1 MLSAALLELYPDPAA
16 MVDRLNA
23 LGIPGV
29 SFEQESVEKCGIRGT
44 HLKVTVCGEE
54 EESLDVHSH
63 THEHHEHTDH
73 ISHDH
78 DHSHDHHHSH
88 SHSHDDHDHSHEHD
102 HDQSHDDHD
111 HSHDHDHVHSH
122 DDHDHSHDHSH
133 GHDHDYEGHDHCH
146 SHEHDHSDHHHGE
159 HTHGHSHSHVHRN
172 LEDIRQIVNKLDLPE
187 AVRGDVLKVYSL
199 IAEAESHAH
208 GRPVTEVHFHEVGS
222 MDAVADITAF
232 CLLLSLI
239 GPEKVVVS
247 PIKLGFGEVRCA
259 HGILPVPAPATAWI
273 LRDVPVYAGNI
284 RGEMCTPTGAAIL
297 KCFADEFGS
306 LPQMQISKV
315 GIGCGKK
322 DFEQANIVRAL
333 LGEMEDSSKTT
344 GTEKPEDRQ
353 AGSGDRSRETVLEL
367 SCNLDDMT
375 PEAVGFAMEELLE
388 AGALDVYTIPVTMKK
403 NRPGFILNCLCRESM
418 REKILSLMFLHTTTL
433 GIREYLCNRYTL
445 QRRVR
450 TVSTDLGEVRCKT
463 ADGWGVSRRKY
474 EYEDLAAIARKR
486 GISLAEA
493 VRLTEKSTH

>member
-1 MLSAALLELYPDPAA
+1 MGAAGDMLSAALLELYPDPAG

-73 ISHDH
+73 TGHDH
-78 DHSHDHHHSH
+78 DHS
-88 SHSHDDHDHSHEHD
+88 
-102 HDQSHDDHD
+102 
-111 HSHDHDHVHSH
+111 HSHDHDHVHCH
-122 DDHDHSHDHSH
+122 DD
-133 GHDHDYEGHDHCH
+133 HDHCH
-146 SHEHDHSDHHHGE
+146 SHEHDHSDHHHE

-247 PIKLGFGEVRCA
+247 PINLGFGEVRCA

-306 LPQMQISKV
+306 LPQMQISKAYV
-315 GIGCGKK
+315 
-322 DFEQANIVRAL
+322 
-333 LGEMEDSSKTT
+333 
-344 GTEKPEDRQ
+344 
-353 AGSGDRSRETVLEL
+353 
-367 SCNLDDMT
+367 SCT
-375 PEAVGFAMEELLE
+375 
-388 AGALDVYTIPVTMKK
+388 
-403 NRPGFILNCLCRESM
+403 
-418 REKILSLMFLHTTTL
+418 
-433 GIREYLCNRYTL
+433 
-445 QRRVR
+445 
-450 TVSTDLGEVRCKT
+450 
-463 ADGWGVSRRKY
+463 
-474 EYEDLAAIARKR
+474 ARKQQG
-486 GISLAEA
+486 GISRNVEQQ
-493 VRLTEKSTH
+493 SF

>member
-1 MLSAALLELYPDPAA
+1 MKTLYLECNMGAAGDMLSAALLELYPDPAG

-73 ISHDH
+73 TGHDH
-78 DHSHDHHHSH
+78 DHG
-88 SHSHDDHDHSHEHD
+88 HEHD
-102 HDQSHDDHD
+102 HDHC
-111 HSHDHDHVHSH
+111 
-122 DDHDHSHDHSH
+122 
-133 GHDHDYEGHDHCH
+133 HDHCH
-146 SHEHDHSDHHHGE
+146 SHEHDHSDHHHE

>member
-73 ISHDH
+73 TGHDH
-78 DHSHDHHHSH
+78 DHSHS
-88 SHSHDDHDHSHEHD
+88 HDHSHE
-102 HDQSHDDHD
+102 
-111 HSHDHDHVHSH
+111 HDHVHSH
-122 DDHDHSHDHSH
+122 DDHDHGHE
-133 GHDHDYEGHDHCH
+133 HDHDHCHDHCH
-146 SHEHDHSDHHHGE
+146 SHEHDHSDHHHE

-172 LEDIRQIVNKLDLPE
+172 LADIRQIVNKLDLPE

-247 PIKLGFGEVRCA
+247 PIKIGFGEVRCA

>member
-1 MLSAALLELYPDPAA
+1 MKTLYLECNMGAAGDMLSAALLELYPDPAA

-73 ISHDH
+73 TGHDH
-78 DHSHDHHHSH
+78 DHG
-88 SHSHDDHDHSHEHD
+88 HEHD
-102 HDQSHDDHD
+102 HDHC
-111 HSHDHDHVHSH
+111 
-122 DDHDHSHDHSH
+122 
-133 GHDHDYEGHDHCH
+133 HDHCH
-146 SHEHDHSDHHHGE
+146 SHEHDHSDHHHE

-247 PIKLGFGEVRCA
+247 PIKIGFGEVRCA

>member
-1 MLSAALLELYPDPAA
+1 MGAAGDMLSAALLELYPDPAA

-73 ISHDH
+73 TGHDH
-78 DHSHDHHHSH
+78 DHS
-88 SHSHDDHDHSHEHD
+88 
-102 HDQSHDDHD
+102 

-122 DDHDHSHDHSH
+122 DDHDHGHE
-133 GHDHDYEGHDHCH
+133 HDHDHCHDHCH
-146 SHEHDHSDHHHGE
+146 SHEHDHSDHHHE

>member
-1 MLSAALLELYPDPAA
+1 MKTLYLECNMGAAGDMLSAALLELYPDPAG

-88 SHSHDDHDHSHEHD
+88 SHGDHD
-102 HDQSHDDHD
+102 
-111 HSHDHDHVHSH
+111 
-122 DDHDHSHDHSH
+122 
-133 GHDHDYEGHDHCH
+133 H

-247 PIKLGFGEVRCA
+247 PIKIGFGEVRCA

-450 TVSTDLGEVRCKT
+450 TVTTDLGEVRCKT

>member
-1 MLSAALLELYPDPAA
+1 MKTLYLECNMGAAGDMLSAALLELYPDPAG

-63 THEHHEHTDH
+63 THEYHEHTDH
-73 ISHDH
+73 TGHDH
-78 DHSHDHHHSH
+78 DHG
-88 SHSHDDHDHSHEHD
+88 HEHD
-102 HDQSHDDHD
+102 HDHC
-111 HSHDHDHVHSH
+111 
-122 DDHDHSHDHSH
+122 
-133 GHDHDYEGHDHCH
+133 HDHCH
-146 SHEHDHSDHHHGE
+146 SHEHDHSDHHHE

-450 TVSTDLGEVRCKT
+450 TVTTDLGEVRCKT
-463 ADGWGVSRRKY
+463 ADG
-474 EYEDLAAIARKR
+474 
-486 GISLAEA
+486 
-493 VRLTEKSTH
+493 

>member
-73 ISHDH
+73 IGH
-78 DHSHDHHHSH
+78 DHS
-88 SHSHDDHDHSHEHD
+88 
-102 HDQSHDDHD
+102 

>member
-1 MLSAALLELYPDPAA
+1 MLSAALLELYPDPAG

-73 ISHDH
+73 IGHDH
-78 DHSHDHHHSH
+78 DHSHSHDHSH
-88 SHSHDDHDHSHEHD
+88 EHDHVHSHDDHDHSHEHD
-102 HDQSHDDHD
+102 HDHC
-111 HSHDHDHVHSH
+111 
-122 DDHDHSHDHSH
+122 
-133 GHDHDYEGHDHCH
+133 HDHCH
-146 SHEHDHSDHHHGE
+146 SHEHDHSDHHHE

-172 LEDIRQIVNKLDLPE
+172 LADIRQIVNKLDLPE

-247 PIKLGFGEVRCA
+247 PINLGFGEVRCA

-450 TVSTDLGEVRCKT
+450 TVTTDLGEVRCKT

>member
-1 MLSAALLELYPDPAA
+1 MSTLTTSAMTMITA
-16 MVDRLNA
+16 MTITTATATVMMITTTVMSMITITA
-23 LGIPGV
+23 MMTMTTVTTMIMCTAMMTTTTAMTTV
-29 SFEQESVEKCGIRGT
+29 TAMTTITKVMTI
-44 HLKVTVCGEE
+44 VTVMSMIILTITMVSIPTVIPIRMSTEIWR
-54 EESLDVHSH
+54 
-63 THEHHEHTDH
+63 T
-73 ISHDH
+73 
-78 DHSHDHHHSH
+78 
-88 SHSHDDHDHSHEHD
+88 
-102 HDQSHDDHD
+102 
-111 HSHDHDHVHSH
+111 
-122 DDHDHSHDHSH
+122 
-133 GHDHDYEGHDHCH
+133 
-146 SHEHDHSDHHHGE
+146 SDR
-159 HTHGHSHSHVHRN
+159 SS
-172 LEDIRQIVNKLDLPE
+172 I
-187 AVRGDVLKVYSL
+187 SL
-199 IAEAESHAH
+199 ICRRLCAD

-247 PIKLGFGEVRCA
+247 PIKIGFGEVRCA

>member
-73 ISHDH
+73 TGHDH
-78 DHSHDHHHSH
+78 DHS
-88 SHSHDDHDHSHEHD
+88 
-102 HDQSHDDHD
+102 
-111 HSHDHDHVHSH
+111 HSHDHDHVHCH
-122 DDHDHSHDHSH
+122 DD
-133 GHDHDYEGHDHCH
+133 HDHCH

-450 TVSTDLGEVRCKT
+450 TVTTDLGEVRCKT

>member
-1 MLSAALLELYPDPAA
+1 MLSAALLELYPDPAG

-73 ISHDH
+73 IGHDH
-78 DHSHDHHHSH
+78 DHSHSHDHSH
-88 SHSHDDHDHSHEHD
+88 EHDHVHSHDDHDHSHEHD
-102 HDQSHDDHD
+102 HDHC
-111 HSHDHDHVHSH
+111 
-122 DDHDHSHDHSH
+122 
-133 GHDHDYEGHDHCH
+133 HDHCH
-146 SHEHDHSDHHHGE
+146 SHEHDHSDHHHE

-247 PIKLGFGEVRCA
+247 PINLGFGEVRCA

-450 TVSTDLGEVRCKT
+450 TVTTDLGEVRCKT

>member
-1 MLSAALLELYPDPAA
+1 MKTLYLECNMGAAGDMLSAALLELYPDPAA

-29 SFEQESVEKCGIRGT
+29 SFEKESVEKCGIRGT

-73 ISHDH
+73 TGHDH
-78 DHSHDHHHSH
+78 DHS
-88 SHSHDDHDHSHEHD
+88 
-102 HDQSHDDHD
+102 

-122 DDHDHSHDHSH
+122 DDHDHGHE
-133 GHDHDYEGHDHCH
+133 HDHDHCHDHCH
-146 SHEHDHSDHHHGE
+146 SHEHDHSDHHHE

-172 LEDIRQIVNKLDLPE
+172 LADIRQIVNKLDLPE

-247 PIKLGFGEVRCA
+247 PINLGFGEVRCA

-450 TVSTDLGEVRCKT
+450 TVTTDLGEVRCKT

>member
-1 MLSAALLELYPDPAA
+1 MKTLYLECNMGAAGDMLSAALLELYPDPAG

-73 ISHDH
+73 TGHDH
-78 DHSHDHHHSH
+78 DHG
-88 SHSHDDHDHSHEHD
+88 HEHD
-102 HDQSHDDHD
+102 HDHC
-111 HSHDHDHVHSH
+111 
-122 DDHDHSHDHSH
+122 
-133 GHDHDYEGHDHCH
+133 HDHCH
-146 SHEHDHSDHHHGE
+146 SHEHDHSDHHHE

-247 PIKLGFGEVRCA
+247 PINLGFGEVRCA

>member
-1 MLSAALLELYPDPAA
+1 MKTLYLECNMGAAGDMLSAALLELYPDPAA

-73 ISHDH
+73 TGHDH
-78 DHSHDHHHSH
+78 DHS
-88 SHSHDDHDHSHEHD
+88 
-102 HDQSHDDHD
+102 
-111 HSHDHDHVHSH
+111 HSHDHDHVHCH
-122 DDHDHSHDHSH
+122 DD
-133 GHDHDYEGHDHCH
+133 HDHCH

-247 PIKLGFGEVRCA
+247 PIKIGFGEVRCA

-450 TVSTDLGEVRCKT
+450 TVTTDLGEVRCKT

>member
-1 MLSAALLELYPDPAA
+1 MGAAGDMLSAALLELYPDPAA

-73 ISHDH
+73 IGHDH
-78 DHSHDHHHSH
+78 DHS
-88 SHSHDDHDHSHEHD
+88 
-102 HDQSHDDHD
+102 

-122 DDHDHSHDHSH
+122 DDHDHGHE
-133 GHDHDYEGHDHCH
+133 HDHDHCHDHCH
-146 SHEHDHSDHHHGE
+146 SHEHDHSDHHHE

-247 PIKLGFGEVRCA
+247 PIKIGFGEVRCA

-450 TVSTDLGEVRCKT
+450 TVTTDLGEVRCKT

>member
-63 THEHHEHTDH
+63 THDHHEHTDH
-73 ISHDH
+73 TGHDH
-78 DHSHDHHHSH
+78 DHG
-88 SHSHDDHDHSHEHD
+88 HEHD
-102 HDQSHDDHD
+102 HDHC
-111 HSHDHDHVHSH
+111 
-122 DDHDHSHDHSH
+122 
-133 GHDHDYEGHDHCH
+133 HDHCH
-146 SHEHDHSDHHHGE
+146 NHEHDHSDHHHE

-247 PIKLGFGEVRCA
+247 PINLGFGEVRCA

-445 QRRVR
+445 
-450 TVSTDLGEVRCKT
+450 
-463 ADGWGVSRRKY
+463 
-474 EYEDLAAIARKR
+474 
-486 GISLAEA
+486 
-493 VRLTEKSTH
+493 

>member
-1 MLSAALLELYPDPAA
+1 MKTLYLECNMGAAGDMLSAALLELYPDPAG

-29 SFEQESVEKCGIRGT
+29 SFEKESVEKCGIRGT

-73 ISHDH
+73 T
-78 DHSHDHHHSH
+78 
-88 SHSHDDHDHSHEHD
+88 
-102 HDQSHDDHD
+102 
-111 HSHDHDHVHSH
+111 
-122 DDHDHSHDHSH
+122 
-133 GHDHDYEGHDHCH
+133 GHDHCH

-247 PIKLGFGEVRCA
+247 PIKIGFGEVRCA

>member
-1 MLSAALLELYPDPAA
+1 MKTLYLECNMGAAGDMLSAALLELYPDPAG

-73 ISHDH
+73 TGHDH
-78 DHSHDHHHSH
+78 DHG
-88 SHSHDDHDHSHEHD
+88 HEHD
-102 HDQSHDDHD
+102 HDHC
-111 HSHDHDHVHSH
+111 
-122 DDHDHSHDHSH
+122 
-133 GHDHDYEGHDHCH
+133 HDHCH
-146 SHEHDHSDHHHGE
+146 SHEHDHSDHHHE

-187 AVRGDVLKVYSL
+187 AVRSDVLKVYSL

-247 PIKLGFGEVRCA
+247 PINLGFGEVRCA

>member
-1 MLSAALLELYPDPAA
+1 M
-16 MVDRLNA
+16 
-23 LGIPGV
+23 
-29 SFEQESVEKCGIRGT
+29 
-44 HLKVTVCGEE
+44 
-54 EESLDVHSH
+54 
-63 THEHHEHTDH
+63 
-73 ISHDH
+73 
-78 DHSHDHHHSH
+78 
-88 SHSHDDHDHSHEHD
+88 HSHDDHDHSHEHD
-102 HDQSHDDHD
+102 H
-111 HSHDHDHVHSH
+111 
-122 DDHDHSHDHSH
+122 
-133 GHDHDYEGHDHCH
+133 
-146 SHEHDHSDHHHGE
+146 SDHHHE

-247 PIKLGFGEVRCA
+247 PIKIGFGEVRCA

-353 AGSGDRSRETVLEL
+353 AGSGDRSRKL
-367 SCNLDDMT
+367 SWSCPAISMT
-375 PEAVGFAMEELLE
+375 
-388 AGALDVYTIPVTMKK
+388 
-403 NRPGFILNCLCRESM
+403 
-418 REKILSLMFLHTTTL
+418 
-433 GIREYLCNRYTL
+433 
-445 QRRVR
+445 
-450 TVSTDLGEVRCKT
+450 
-463 ADGWGVSRRKY
+463 
-474 EYEDLAAIARKR
+474 
-486 GISLAEA
+486 
-493 VRLTEKSTH
+493 

>member
-1 MLSAALLELYPDPAA
+1 MKTLYLECNMGAAGDMLSAALLELYPDPAG

-73 ISHDH
+73 TGHDH
-78 DHSHDHHHSH
+78 DHG
-88 SHSHDDHDHSHEHD
+88 HEHD
-102 HDQSHDDHD
+102 HDHC
-111 HSHDHDHVHSH
+111 
-122 DDHDHSHDHSH
+122 
-133 GHDHDYEGHDHCH
+133 HDHCH
-146 SHEHDHSDHHHGE
+146 SHEHDHSDHHHE

-247 PIKLGFGEVRCA
+247 PIKIGFGEVRCA

>member
-1 MLSAALLELYPDPAA
+1 MGAAGDMLSAALLELYPDPAA

-73 ISHDH
+73 IGHDH
-78 DHSHDHHHSH
+78 DHSHSHDHSH
-88 SHSHDDHDHSHEHD
+88 EHDHVHSHDDHDHSHEHD
-102 HDQSHDDHD
+102 HDHC
-111 HSHDHDHVHSH
+111 
-122 DDHDHSHDHSH
+122 
-133 GHDHDYEGHDHCH
+133 HDHCH
-146 SHEHDHSDHHHGE
+146 SHEHDHSDHHHE

-172 LEDIRQIVNKLDLPE
+172 LADIRQIVNKLDLPE

-247 PIKLGFGEVRCA
+247 PIKIGFGEVRCA

-450 TVSTDLGEVRCKT
+450 TVTTDLGEVRCKT

>member
-73 ISHDH
+73 TGHDH
-78 DHSHDHHHSH
+78 DHS
-88 SHSHDDHDHSHEHD
+88 
-102 HDQSHDDHD
+102 
-111 HSHDHDHVHSH
+111 HSHDHDHVHCH
-122 DDHDHSHDHSH
+122 DD
-133 GHDHDYEGHDHCH
+133 HDHCH

-159 HTHGHSHSHVHRN
+159 HTHGHSHSHVHSN
-172 LEDIRQIVNKLDLPE
+172 LEEIRQIVNKLDLPE

-388 AGALDVYTIPVTMKK
+388 AGALDVYIIPVTMKK

-450 TVSTDLGEVRCKT
+450 TVTTDLGEVRCKT

>member
-1 MLSAALLELYPDPAA
+1 MGAAGDMLSAALLELYPDPAG

-73 ISHDH
+73 IS
-78 DHSHDHHHSH
+78 
-88 SHSHDDHDHSHEHD
+88 
-102 HDQSHDDHD
+102 
-111 HSHDHDHVHSH
+111 
-122 DDHDHSHDHSH
+122 
-133 GHDHDYEGHDHCH
+133 HDHCH

-247 PIKLGFGEVRCA
+247 PINLGFGEVRCA

>member
-1 MLSAALLELYPDPAA
+1 MGAAGDMLSAALLELYPDPAG

-73 ISHDH
+73 TGH
-78 DHSHDHHHSH
+78 
-88 SHSHDDHDHSHEHD
+88 DHDHSHEHD
-102 HDQSHDDHD
+102 HDHC
-111 HSHDHDHVHSH
+111 
-122 DDHDHSHDHSH
+122 
-133 GHDHDYEGHDHCH
+133 HDHCH
-146 SHEHDHSDHHHGE
+146 SHEHDHSDHHHE

-172 LEDIRQIVNKLDLPE
+172 LADIRQIVNKLDLPE

-247 PIKLGFGEVRCA
+247 PINLGFGEVRCA

-353 AGSGDRSRETVLEL
+353 AGSGERSRETVLEL

-450 TVSTDLGEVRCKT
+450 TVTTDLGEVRCKT

>member
-102 HDQSHDDHD
+102 HD
-111 HSHDHDHVHSH
+111 HSH
-122 DDHDHSHDHSH
+122 DDHDHSHD
-133 GHDHDYEGHDHCH
+133 
-146 SHEHDHSDHHHGE
+146 HDHSDHHHGE

-315 GIGCGKK
+315 GIKRKKK

-463 ADGWGVSRRKY
+463 ADGWGVSRRKF

>member
-1 MLSAALLELYPDPAA
+1 MKTLYLECNMGAAGDMLSAALLELYPDPAG

-73 ISHDH
+73 TGHDH
-78 DHSHDHHHSH
+78 DHS
-88 SHSHDDHDHSHEHD
+88 
-102 HDQSHDDHD
+102 
-111 HSHDHDHVHSH
+111 HSHDHDHVHCH
-122 DDHDHSHDHSH
+122 DD
-133 GHDHDYEGHDHCH
+133 HDHCH

-450 TVSTDLGEVRCKT
+450 TVTTDLGEVRCKT